1 MSAFEPKLTVV
12 FRDGQTGGEH
22 AAIVASS
29 AARWLQ
35 GHARAQPLSFP
46 AWQL

>member
-22 AAIVASS
+22 AATLAGEPFT
-29 AARWLQ
+29 L
-35 GHARAQPLSFP
+35 RAKIKVRRRAKKRS
-46 AWQL
+46 